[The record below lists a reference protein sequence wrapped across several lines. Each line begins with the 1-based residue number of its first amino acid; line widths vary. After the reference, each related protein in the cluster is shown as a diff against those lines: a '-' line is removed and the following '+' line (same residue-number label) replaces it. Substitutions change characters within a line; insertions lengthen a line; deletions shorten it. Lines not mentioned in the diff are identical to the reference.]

1 MIVLDTLARVLIQ
14 NNLLWVPGGS
24 PFIAAGGSNMEF
36 AGNSGTCGM
45 GGGGADSVQIIHNHL
60 LGAGT
65 NLQLAAG
72 LPYNFTNLLI
82 RDNLTEFDQYRWTN
96 QCPDSPGFVDGTL
109 CMNAD
114 VNTNGTWTASN
125 NAIVN
130 SGAINGDQG
139 QSNAVLIA
147 RYGTAIL
154 STLVDTNRSMNYSG
168 VGLVSYTAVNADY
181 HNFALAPGSPFHGRA
196 SDGTDPGVNFA
207 QMDAIFGS
215 TSAGTNATGKASV
228 TGKTKLN

>member
-1 MIVLDTLARVLIQ
+1 M
-14 NNLLWVPGGS
+14 
-24 PFIAAGGSNMEF
+24 
-36 AGNSGTCGM
+36 
-45 GGGGADSVQIIHNHL
+45 
-60 LGAGT
+60 
-65 NLQLAAG
+65 QLAAG

-96 QCPDSPGFVDGTL
+96 QCPDSPGFCRHGTL
-109 CMNAD
+109 CMPKCGCQHQWD
-114 VNTNGTWTASN
+114 LDCGK
-125 NAIVN
+125 AIMRSSN

-168 VGLVSYTAVNADY
+168 VGFVSYTAVNADY

-207 QMDAIFGS
+207 LLDASFGI
-215 TSAGTNATGKASV
+215 TSGTNATGKASV
-228 TGKTKLN
+228 TGKTKVN

>member
-1 MIVLDTLARVLIQ
+1 MVR
-14 NNLLWVPGGS
+14 NNLFWVPGSS
-24 PFIAAGGSNMEF
+24 PYIAGDGTLMELV
-36 AGNSGTCGM
+36 GNAGTCGV
-45 GGGGADSVQIIHNHL
+45 GGGGTDSLQIIHNHL
-60 LGAGT
+60 LGPGV
-65 NLQLAAG
+65 NLRLGSG

-114 VNTNGTWTASN
+114 VSTSGTWTASN

-139 QSNAVLIA
+139 QSNSVLIA
-147 RYGTAIL
+147 RYGAAIL
-154 STLVDTNRSMNYSG
+154 STLVDTTGGTNYSG
-168 VGLVSYTAVNADY
+168 VGFVSYTAVNADY

-207 QMDAIFGS
+207 QLDAALGTAS
-215 TSAGTNATGKASV
+215 PGTNATGKGSV
-228 TGKTKLN
+228 AGKGKFN